1 MKIHKSQ
8 GFGVPQARFVSWS
21 SRITWPCWTSW
32 KARHQGQTPWCQA
45 TGVGRAHCW
54 IDMSVGLH
62 PPYLLI
68 LLQETS
74 ICYAFYLRLTGA
86 AWKYGTPFLPLILH
100 ISLKWQYF
108 GAYHDILRQGVFSFH
123 WLSSQVPCSATRCA
137 TSASMAALPW
147 SSAASAAGRSK
158 YITGMFRYV

>member
-8 GFGVPQARFVSWS
+8 GFGVPQVRFVSWS

-32 KARHQGQTPWCQA
+32 KARHQGRTPWCQA

-68 LLQETS
+68 LLRETS
-74 ICYAFYLRLTGA
+74 ICYAFYLRLTYSARGCSVSIGYPARYLAARLGALHPHRWQHCHGA
-86 AWKYGTPFLPLILH
+86 AQPVPPGDQNTLPVCLDMVRWFSRWNMYIY
-100 ISLKWQYF
+100 ISKHYLNY
-108 GAYHDILRQGVFSFH
+108 RVFN
-123 WLSSQVPCSATRCA
+123 
-137 TSASMAALPW
+137 
-147 SSAASAAGRSK
+147 
-158 YITGMFRYV
+158 